1 MRWQGS
7 WCIPLQ
13 NIRQQFAALPS
24 VLKVRCFEYG
34 DPAILLNCMFQFSK
48 YIGKWLASGTH
59 SGRVVV
65 WNMVNGDAVQ
75 EFRVGSGD
83 NYEVAWS
90 HDGSL
95 LSASFVNGALVVIQT
110 SDFLRSSSNSSDVSS
125 TGSVSQT

>member
-1 MRWQGS
+1 ML
-7 WCIPLQ
+7 ILFTDPFL
-13 NIRQQFAALPS
+13 F
-24 VLKVRCFEYG
+24 LKYV
-34 DPAILLNCMFQFSK
+34 
-48 YIGKWLASGTH
+48 GKWLASGTH

-65 WNMVNGDAVQ
+65 WNMTNGDAVQ

-110 SDFLRSSSNSSDVSS
+110 SDFLRSSSNNSDVSS
-125 TGSVSQT
+125 SGSVSQSS